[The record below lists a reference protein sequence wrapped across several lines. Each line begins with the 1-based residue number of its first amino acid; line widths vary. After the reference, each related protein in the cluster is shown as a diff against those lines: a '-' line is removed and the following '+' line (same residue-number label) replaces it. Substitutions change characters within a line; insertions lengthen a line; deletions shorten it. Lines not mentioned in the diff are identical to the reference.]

1 VADLVSLGVEVQ
13 TKGAAQSAQQLGQ
26 FQAAAKGAAGAADV
40 LEDQL
45 RATSTA
51 QTQVA
56 NTARPL
62 TGAMQGVGQAFSR
75 HSFALQNASFQLQDI
90 VVQMSMGV
98 PAARTLGMQ
107 LPQLLGGFGPLG
119 AVVGLAVGALLSF
132 GPAMLNTA
140 DAAGDLED
148 AIDKLDAAMRRHRET
163 QKGLSA
169 TALAHQ
175 YGAQAEAARVLL
187 GIQRQI
193 AQIEADRAFRGA
205 STAVVGALGGE
216 LASLPFGTAV
226 DNALALN
233 NALRERVKVEEMILQ
248 IQRGELVLSDEE
260 HEALSRRQL
269 RYQETIEQLDEYR
282 RGLQNLSA
290 QFGLS
295 EQSAANLVIAMTAVT
310 MADTTEQRVDATQ
323 NLARAIDGATKGL
336 SMASDEGIALYN
348 ALLDAAMAGLD
359 LQSLNLPDNLK
370 SAAGEATRLADE
382 MGRAAANAITMATQ
396 SFTARNEA
404 DLRLRHAGDPIAEAR
419 ALAEARFSAANP
431 LMVNAPVG
439 GQTFATA
446 KQTYVENAVA
456 AAAAQLAL
464 QQLNETMGDGA
475 TKGGAYGR
483 AIEDL
488 NEQLDPF
495 AKLIAGV
502 ADSVEN
508 ELNRAFSAV
517 LDGTKSLG
525 NALLDFA
532 SNVLV
537 KVAQD
542 LFAQQFAGPLAAGIS
557 ALFSANGNVFDQSG
571 VTAFAKGGVVGGPT
585 IFPFANGIGLMGEAG
600 PEAIMPL
607 SRGADGKLGVVAAN
621 SSGAPSITINNYSG
635 QEATAS
641 SDSAGNILI
650 EIGRA
655 VAQDITAGG
664 PAYRAIRTTFGLSS
678 RLQQRG

>member
-1 VADLVSLGVEVQ
+1 MADLVSLGVEVQ
-13 TKGAAQSAQQLGQ
+13 TKGAAQATQQLGQ
-26 FQAAAKGAAGAADV
+26 FQTAAKGAAGAADV

-45 RATSTA
+45 RATAAA

-56 NTARPL
+56 NTSRPL
-62 TGAMQGVGQAFSR
+62 AGAVQGMGQAFSR
-75 HSFALQNASFQLQDI
+75 NSAAIQNASFQLQDI

-132 GPAMLNTA
+132 APALFGAA
-140 DAAGDLED
+140 DGAEKLTKTVEDLGDAVDAYASASAA
-148 AIDKLDAAMRRHRET
+148 AASPTDKLIA
-163 QKGLSA
+163 
-169 TALAHQ
+169 Q
-175 YGAQAEAARVLL
+175 YGAASGAARDLLQINKQLAQLEALDQLAASSQALVDAFGDFGGKTGNQLLAVSAKAQYLRAEMAGLQKQAETAGDAQAGLLSNRIMGLQMEIDALSGYTLGIERVKSALDVGEAEAGLFAAALADLQAALTLDDKIAALDRVNDLFTTLTGGAKNMTAEQRVL
-187 GIQRQI
+187 
-193 AQIEADRAFRGA
+193 AQQMIEAA
-205 STAVVGALGGE
+205 
-216 LASLPFGTAV
+216 LASL
-226 DNALALN
+226 DLAD
-233 NALRERVKVEEMILQ
+233 
-248 IQRGELVLSDEE
+248 GS
-260 HEALSRRQL
+260 
-269 RYQETIEQLDEYR
+269 
-282 RGLQNLSA
+282 
-290 QFGLS
+290 
-295 EQSAANLVIAMTAVT
+295 SAA
-310 MADTTEQRVDATQ
+310 
-323 NLARAIDGATKGL
+323 
-336 SMASDEGIALYN
+336 
-348 ALLDAAMAGLD
+348 AG
-359 LQSLNLPDNLK
+359 SI
-370 SAAGEATRLADE
+370 SAAASNATTLADE
-382 MGRAAANAITMATQ
+382 MGRAASNAITMAAQ
-396 SFTARNEA
+396 SFAARSEA
-404 DLRLRHAGDPIAEAR
+404 EIRLRHAGDPIAEAR

-431 LMVNAPVG
+431 MMVNAPVG
-439 GQTFATA
+439 GQTFAEA

-464 QQLNETMGDGA
+464 KQLNETMGAGA
-475 TKGGAYGR
+475 VSGASYSR

-488 NEQLDPF
+488 NDQFDPF
-495 AKLIAGV
+495 AKLVESIAG
-502 ADSVEN
+502 SVEN

-517 LDGTKSLG
+517 LDGTKTLG

-532 SNVLV
+532 SNVLA

-542 LFAQQFAGPLAAGIS
+542 LFAQQFAAPLATGIA

-585 IFPFANGIGLMGEAG
+585 IFPFANGVGLMGEAG

-621 SSGAPSITINNYSG
+621 SGGAPSITVNNYSG

-664 PAYRAIRTTFGLSS
+664 PAYRAIRTTFGLSG